1 VCVSVTA
8 SSTDANEVPEMPDPE
23 LRKIA
28 ESRICFWRLVN
39 KHVRDSDAFYPPVKH
54 FRHGMQSL
62 YSKTKGGVDGSA
74 QAKAILRSP
83 TSSFKREQKI
93 VSQLM
98 KTLCVNAFIAWRM
111 LQMKSRLQTKELFQ
125 DLERF
130 RSCINSVQ
138 SLADFELDAS
148 KELLIVADNKE
159 KEYRNDEGYTAGTLS
174 QDNPVTDEEASR
186 LIAAARSR
194 KRYRIPFFNTE
205 DGIKLRLV
213 VSGHDTKHIESERHC
228 ALCGNSSTT
237 GG

>member
-1 VCVSVTA
+1 
-8 SSTDANEVPEMPDPE
+8 MPDPE

-39 KHVRDSDAFYPPVKH
+39 EHVRDSGAFYSPVKL

-74 QAKAILRSP
+74 QDNFEIAH
-83 TSSFKREQKI
+83 I
-93 VSQLM
+93 VSQM
-98 KTLCVNAFIAWRM
+98 GAKDCKSDHENTLCRRFHCLENATDEITLAN
-111 LQMKSRLQTKELFQ
+111 QGIFQ

-130 RSCINSVQ
+130 RSCLNSVQ
-138 SLADFELDAS
+138 SLADFVLDAS
-148 KELLIVADNKE
+148 KELLIVADKKE
-159 KEYRNDEGYTAGTLS
+159 KEYITDEGYTVGILS
-174 QDNPVTDEEASR
+174 QDNPVTDEEVSR

-213 VSGHDTKHIESERHC
+213 VAGHETKHIEFERH
-228 ALCGNSSTT
+228 
-237 GG
+237 